1 MVNWSPWIRKG
12 DPHFMFCRTTC
23 RGDLRQY
30 FCAFDLLI
38 RNGELL
44 LDFPI
49 GRRGELLAKELAVPE
64 DSLRLS
70 PIVQAPTGQ
79 ILEAV

>member
-1 MVNWSPWIRKG
+1 MNWSPRIWQGR
-12 DPHFMFCRTTC
+12 PSFHVLQNNLSR
-23 RGDLRQY
+23 DLRLY
-30 FCAFDLLI
+30 FGAFDLLI

-64 DSLRLS
+64 DLLRIS
-70 PIVQAPTGQ
+70 PILQAPTGQ